1 LQRILIVLG
10 SGALLMGATMAF
22 AFALIG
28 SEVGEDGVLD
38 EPFYLVGIGMP
49 LILLGGVMLSGVLLF
64 RLFSVAR
71 RKSRN

>member
-1 LQRILIVLG
+1 MQRIFSVLG
-10 SGALLMGATMAF
+10 TGALLSGLTMAF

-28 SEVGEDGVLD
+28 SEVGEDGVLN

-71 RKSRN
+71 RKDRN